1 MDKTLSHLQEL
12 DAADPLRHVRDRFRL
27 PDGAVY
33 LDGNSLGPPPDTAQA
48 HLEKAV
54 TEWRE
59 RLIAGWFEAGWVEAP
74 MRVGDRL
81 AHLVGASPGEVLVSD
96 STTVDLYKL
105 TVAAL
110 DAQPGRRAIVIQP
123 DDFPTDRYVAAGLTS
138 RTTPDVE
145 VRQMDPDRVSEA
157 LDEQVALVLLSHV
170 GYRTGRLLDMRE
182 LTRAAHEAGALVL
195 WDLCHSAGALPVDL
209 GACDVD
215 LAAGCTYKFLNGGP
229 GAPAFLYVARR
240 IAGRLRNPIPGWFG
254 HADTFAF
261 AERYAPAAGVRRFL
275 TGTPGILGLAALEGA
290 LEVWD
295 GVDLRQVREKSSRM
309 GDLLIEL
316 IDDACAGR
324 GVTVVSPREAVA
336 RGSQVSIS
344 VARAGEVTDRLAER
358 GVVADYRPPDVVR
371 FGLTPLYTRYVDL
384 AAAVEAL
391 RTVLDELA
399 ARSAP

>member
-1 MDKTLSHLQEL
+1 MDKTLAHLQEL

-48 HLEKAV
+48 HLEQAV

-59 RLIAGWFEAGWVEAP
+59 RLIAGWFEAGWAEAP

-81 AHLVGASPGEVLVSD
+81 ARLVGASPGEVVVSD

-105 TVAAL
+105 IVAAL
-110 DAQPGRRAIVIQP
+110 DAQPERRAVVIQP
-123 DDFPTDRYVAAGLTS
+123 DDFPTDRYVATSLTS
-138 RTTPDVE
+138 RTPGVE
-145 VRQMDPDRVSEA
+145 VRQVDPDRVSEA
-157 LDEQVALVLLSHV
+157 LDEHVALVLLSHV

-182 LTRAAHEAGALVL
+182 LTRAAHDAGALVL
-195 WDLCHSAGALPVDL
+195 WDLSHSAGALPVDL

-240 IAGRLRNPIPGWFG
+240 LAGRLGNPIPGWFG

-261 AERYAPAAGVRRFL
+261 AERYAPAAGARRFL

-309 GDLLIEL
+309 GDVLIAL
-316 IDDACAGR
+316 IDEACAGR
-324 GVTVVSPREAVA
+324 GVTVVSPREAVN

-344 VARAGEVTDRLAER
+344 VARAGEVTGRLAER

-384 AAAVEAL
+384 AAAGEAL
-391 RTVLDELA
+391 RSVLDELTARA
-399 ARSAP
+399 AP

>member
-12 DAADPLRHVRDRFRL
+12 DAADPLRHVRGRFRL

-33 LDGNSLGPPPDTAQA
+33 LDGNSLGPPPDTAHA

-54 TEWRE
+54 MEWRE

-81 AHLVGASPGEVLVSD
+81 AGLVGASPGEVLVSD

-110 DAQPGRRAIVIQP
+110 DAQPERRAVVIQL
-123 DDFPTDRYVAAGLTS
+123 DDFPTDRYVATGLTS
-138 RTTPDVE
+138 RAPDVE
-145 VRQMDPDRVSEA
+145 VRQVDPDRVNEA

-182 LTRAAHEAGALVL
+182 LTRAAHDAGALVL

-229 GAPAFLYVARR
+229 GAPAFLYVARHL
-240 IAGRLRNPIPGWFG
+240 AGRLRNPIPGWFG

-261 AERYAPAAGVRRFL
+261 AERYTPAAGVRRFL

-371 FGLTPLYTRYVDL
+371 FGLTPLYMRYVDL

-399 ARSAP
+399 ARTAP

>member
-1 MDKTLSHLQEL
+1 MDKRLSHLQDL
-12 DAADPLRHVRDRFRL
+12 DAADPLRHVRARFHL
-27 PDGAVY
+27 PDGLVY

-48 HLEKAV
+48 RLEQAAR
-54 TEWRE
+54 EWRE

-74 MRVGDRL
+74 ARVGDRL
-81 AHLVGASPGEVLVSD
+81 GRLLGASPGEVVVSD

-110 DAQPGRRAIVIQP
+110 DAQPGRRAVVIQP
-123 DDFPTDRYVAAGLTS
+123 DDFPTDRYVATGLTS
-138 RTTPDVE
+138 SPGVE
-145 VRQMDPDRVSEA
+145 VRQVEPDRLAGA
-157 LDEQVALVLLSHV
+157 LDDQVALVLLSHV

-182 LTRAAHEAGALVL
+182 LTRAAHDAGALVL
-195 WDLCHSAGALPVDL
+195 WDLCHSAGAVPVEL

-229 GAPAFLYVARR
+229 GAPAFLYVAH
-240 IAGRLRNPIPGWFG
+240 RLAERLANPIPGWFG

-261 AERYAPAAGVRRFL
+261 AERYAPAAGARRFL

-295 GVDLRQVREKSSRM
+295 GVDVRQVREKSSRM
-309 GDLLIEL
+309 GDVLIEL
-316 IDDACAGR
+316 LDEACADR
-324 GVTVVSPREAVA
+324 RVTIVSPREAPL

-344 VARAGEVTDRLAER
+344 VARAGEVTERLAAR

-371 FGLTPLYTRYVDL
+371 FGLTPLYTRYADL

-391 RTVLDELA
+391 RTVLD
-399 ARSAP
+399 